1 MYFIM
6 ALCWLGIYKI
16 YHVLSSPYFKHT
28 SIITEAFVF
37 PANHFININK
47 KQNVQHAHNKNNYQL
62 YWKVSQFSSHIV
74 SYTKLVLL
82 IIYTDDIYMY
92 VESKTQ
98 VNIFHEN

>member
-1 MYFIM
+1 
-6 ALCWLGIYKI
+6 
-16 YHVLSSPYFKHT
+16 
-28 SIITEAFVF
+28 
-37 PANHFININK
+37 
-47 KQNVQHAHNKNNYQL
+47 
-62 YWKVSQFSSHIV
+62 VSQFSSHIV